1 MTPDASRNDI
11 IINMNKITAKRNTV
25 EKNKIHRPAGSSAI
39 VLAIAAAVLLFTVFR
54 IYSGDMLSGDTSIFS
69 VYGGEQ
75 VEFEQ
80 AEVKEVLNESMDKDD
95 AADGAYEGSQ
105 ELSVVV
111 GSGRYKGEEMAVYNY
126 FGPLS
131 GVPVSTGDSVI
142 ITIRTQ
148 SGGEH
153 SATVYEYNRIPVMI
167 GFLLLFCAII
177 IIIGGRKGLRSLI
190 GLAFTVVCLFM
201 VLIPLLLR
209 GAPTVPTA
217 FMVCAYI
224 ALVCFTILDGVCRK
238 TISAF
243 LGTVSGT
250 FLAMIFGL
258 AVQFFAKIDG
268 LRLEDA
274 EPLLQL
280 KYTGA
285 EIGLRG
291 LLVAGIIISALGAV
305 MDVSMS
311 ISSSLEEVHAA
322 DPSLTRR
329 DLFRSGMNIGRDMAG
344 TMTNTL
350 ILAFLGS
357 EFTLIIFLYSRGLT
371 FYHLF
376 STAFIALETISG
388 LSSSIGMI
396 MTIPLT
402 ALISSAMIANKRQE
416 PQAGSP
422 DSLY

>member
-1 MTPDASRNDI
+1 MKKESESHAAKEKI
-11 IINMNKITAKRNTV
+11 IRKPAVSTV
-25 EKNKIHRPAGSSAI
+25 I
-39 VLAIAAAVLLFTVFR
+39 VLAIAAAVLLFTVFS
-54 IYSGDMLSGDTSIFS
+54 IYSGDALKGDTSIFS

-75 VEFEQ
+75 VEFEK
-80 AEVKEVLNESMDKDD
+80 ASVTEILSESMEADD

-111 GSGRYKGEEMAVYNY
+111 GSGRYKGEEMVVYNY

-131 GVPVSTGDSVI
+131 GVPVSKGDSVI
-142 ITIRTQ
+142 ITIKTHTD
-148 SGGEH
+148 GEH
-153 SATVYEYNRIPVMI
+153 SATVYEFNRIPVLI
-167 GFLLLFCAII
+167 AFLLLFSAII
-177 IIIGGRKGLRSLI
+177 IVIGGRKGLRSLI
-190 GLAFTVVCLFM
+190 GLAFTVICLFM

-209 GAPTVPTA
+209 GAPVVLTT
-217 FMVCAYI
+217 FLVCAYI
-224 ALVCFTILDGVCRK
+224 ALVCFTILGGVCRK
-238 TISAF
+238 TVSAF
-243 LGTVSGT
+243 LGTVCGT
-250 FLAMIFGL
+250 FLAMAFGL

-357 EFTLIIFLYSRGLT
+357 EFALIIFLYSRGLT

-396 MTIPLT
+396 LTIPLT
-402 ALISSAMIANKRQE
+402 ALISSVLITKKRQ
-416 PQAGSP
+416 
-422 DSLY
+422 